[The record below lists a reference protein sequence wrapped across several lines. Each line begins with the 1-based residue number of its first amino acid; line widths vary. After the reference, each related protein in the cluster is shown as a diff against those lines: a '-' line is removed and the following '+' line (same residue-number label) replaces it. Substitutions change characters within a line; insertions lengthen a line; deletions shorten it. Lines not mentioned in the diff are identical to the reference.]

1 MWELLL
7 DIKGLVC
14 TQALIASQIPFH
26 VHYFCDSHEV
36 FRIYVLTEKQTP

>member
-7 DIKGLVC
+7 GIKGLVC
-14 TQALIASQIPFH
+14 TQALIASQILFH

-36 FRIYVLTEKQTP
+36 FRIYALTEKQTP